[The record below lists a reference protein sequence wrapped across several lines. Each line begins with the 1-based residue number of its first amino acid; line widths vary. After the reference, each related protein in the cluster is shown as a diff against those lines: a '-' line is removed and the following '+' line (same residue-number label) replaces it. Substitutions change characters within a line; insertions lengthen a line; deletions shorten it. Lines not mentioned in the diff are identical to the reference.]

1 MQNKY
6 NREVADVIDNM
17 DILPDIEAC
26 YCFFPSAECNKSE
39 DTHPVPATA
48 GERVQIPSSKEQIR

>member
-1 MQNKY
+1 MQNKH
-6 NREVADVIDNM
+6 NREGAGVLDNM

-39 DTHPVPATA
+39 GTHPVPATV
-48 GERVQIPSSKEQIR
+48 GERVQILSSKEQI